1 MKTRISPLRW
11 ATFLLLESFVLFTAL
26 FQISKG
32 EMTNLLLCFVT
43 LFLVA
48 VPFVF
53 PLFLPM
59 QMKFPLFFFLECYAI
74 GALLGDCWH
83 LYDQTRWWD
92 KLLHFSGGVVFALF
106 GLWLLQAIWK
116 QPPPLLASV
125 LFAFCFSVTLAVL
138 WEFLEFGSDRIFGT
152 DMQRDTWL
160 SALSSYALGEEAGR
174 VAGIENITEVTV
186 NGQLLGEGGY
196 LDIGLV
202 DSMMDMLVET
212 VGALAVS
219 LFTLLDRHRHP
230 LLFYGKRTD
239 QRPPV
244 R

>member
-11 ATFLLLESFVLFTAL
+11 ATFLLLEAFVLFTAL
-26 FQISKG
+26 WQILEG
-32 EMTNLLLCFVT
+32 DPTNLLLCFTT

-53 PLFLPM
+53 PRFLPI
-59 QMKFPLFFFLECYAI
+59 QMDFPIFLFLECYAI

-83 LYDQTRWWD
+83 LYYQTVWWD

-160 SALSSYALGEEAGR
+160 SALSSYALGEETGR

-219 LFTLLDRHRHP
+219 LYALFDRQRHP
-230 LLFYGKRTD
+230 LLLFKKTREK
-239 QRPPV
+239 
-244 R
+244 